1 MSLFFS
7 NKAVRL
13 FLSISVCVW
22 MAGGCLFGCS
32 NSTMAAETADSSAQT
47 IESGESCHAVSSGHE
62 CCASQKP
69 KKQSTRKVK
78 QPEGVASFA
87 PIPSGMMNDCPLVTN
102 VTVATSTNSTNVPE
116 PGRAS
121 VAALP
126 QFETQTQTRDNAL
139 VVPILPNRGSTHLLY
154 CVFLI

>member
-7 NKAVRL
+7 NKVVRL
-13 FLSISVCVW
+13 LLSISVSVW

-32 NSTMAAETADSSAQT
+32 NATMAAETDDSAQI
-47 IESGESCHAVSSGHE
+47 IEAAESCNTVRSAHD

-69 KKQSTRKVK
+69 KKQSTTRKVK
-78 QPEGVASFA
+78 QPEGVTSFA
-87 PIPSGMMNDCPLVTN
+87 PIPRGMMKDCPLLTN
-102 VTVATSTNSTNVPE
+102 ATAATSKNSTNVPD

-126 QFETQTQTRDNAL
+126 QLEKQTQIPDNTL
-139 VVPILPNRGSTHLLY
+139 VVSFLPNRGPTHLLC